1 MTNQCWSDNRFRK
14 FQKTA
19 FRNFRNLLLVA
30 WLAMAGHG
38 QLVLAFG
45 SRELAAAGH
54 GGPWLAM
61 ARHGQLVQAFGSLEL
76 ATAGYGPPWPAM
88 ASHGWPWLAIANG
101 RAKVS
106 ILLQHLRNKTQLS
119 IAVAKSAALI
129 TSSSPAHH
137 QQRAC
142 STSSS
147 PESPRCNK
155 AALGT
160 SRQNFR
166 GCDHFLLGHRCVP
179 CLATPG
185 LDCSVLQTI

>member
-1 MTNQCWSDNRFRK
+1 MVGHGWLWPKSGRPRPTMARHGWQRRAMTNQCWSDNRFRK

-19 FRNFRNLLLVA
+19 FRNFRILLLVA
-30 WLAMAGHG
+30 WLAMAG
-38 QLVLAFG
+38 
-45 SRELAAAGH
+45 
-54 GGPWLAM
+54 
-61 ARHGQLVQAFGSLEL
+61 HGQLVQAFGSLEL

-88 ASHGWPWLAIANG
+88 ESHGWPWLAIANG